1 MSGDGI
7 TASHAQSHGSV
18 ASSLTSPHQPQ
29 AQGQP
34 GSETAM
40 RVRRAWGR
48 EETRRG
54 GAGASLEQA
63 SSVQHGQE
71 CGQERPRRSHP
82 EPLCPGDS
90 AHAQLLL
97 RCRGLCGGALPRDV
111 LQGLCFGALGHMD
124 AKGMHRLVLV
134 LLQGVVRPRAQRVAT
149 DGEVRG
155 AAREWLAGHV
165 GSQHAGLAQ
174 LRL

>member
-1 MSGDGI
+1 MLSPTAAWPPLSPAPISPRRRDNPALRLRCGSG
-7 TASHAQSHGSV
+7 V
-18 ASSLTSPHQPQ
+18 P
-29 AQGQP
+29 
-34 GSETAM
+34 
-40 RVRRAWGR
+40 RGR

-82 EPLCPGDS
+82 KPLCPGDS